1 MTPAI
6 KTVVAAIM
14 AAAVIF
20 ALVWLHNTL
29 AERHYQPTIDS
40 LNNTLGSMKQH
51 NANLTARLQAQNA
64 VIASM
69 AVQSEKDKQRIA
81 ELEKTAQRDA
91 GEEYGKANEVLQERT
106 TGSDVCRAA
115 SDAFDAEL
123 RKEREKRES

>member
-1 MTPAI
+1 MLTPTV

-14 AAAVIF
+14 AAVIVF

-40 LNNTLGSMKQH
+40 LNKTLGSVKQH
-51 NANLTARLQAQNA
+51 NANLTAQLQAQNA
-64 VIASM
+64 AIASM

-81 ELEKTAQRDA
+81 ELEKKAQQGA

-106 TGSDVCRAA
+106 VGSDVCRAA

-123 RKEREKRES
+123 RKERAK

>member
-1 MTPAI
+1 MTPAAI

-40 LNNTLGSMKQH
+40 LNKTLGSVKQH
-51 NANLTARLQAQNA
+51 NANLTAQLQAQNA
-64 VIASM
+64 TIASM
-69 AVQSEKDKQRIA
+69 AVQSEIDKQRIA
-81 ELEKTAQRDA
+81 ELEKAAQRGA

-106 TGSDVCRAA
+106 IGSDVCRAA

-123 RKEREKRES
+123 REERPK

>member
-6 KTVVAAIM
+6 KAVVAAIM

-40 LNNTLGSMKQH
+40 LNKTLGSVKQH
-51 NANLTARLQAQNA
+51 NANLTAQLQAQNA
-64 VIASM
+64 AIASM

-81 ELEKTAQRDA
+81 ELEKAAQRSA
-91 GEEYGKANEVLQERT
+91 GEEYGRANEVLQERT
-106 TGSDVCRAA
+106 TGTDVCQAA

-123 RKEREKRES
+123 RKERAR

>member
-40 LNNTLGSMKQH
+40 LNRTLGSVKQY
-51 NANLTARLQAQNA
+51 NANLTARVQAQNA
-64 VIASM
+64 AIASM

-81 ELEKTAQRDA
+81 ELEKAAQRGA
-91 GEEYGKANEVLQERT
+91 GEEYGRANEVLQERT
-106 TGSDVCRAA
+106 TGTDVCRAA

-123 RKEREKRES
+123 RKERAK

>member
-6 KTVVAAIM
+6 KTLMAAIM

-20 ALVWLHNTL
+20 ALVWLHNSL

-40 LNNTLGSMKQH
+40 LNKTLGSVKQH
-51 NANLTARLQAQNA
+51 NANLTAQLQAQNA

-69 AVQSEKDKQRIA
+69 AVQSEKDKQRID
-81 ELEKTAQRDA
+81 ELEKAAKRGA
-91 GEEYGKANEVLQERT
+91 GEEYGRANEVLQERT
-106 TGSDVCRAA
+106 AGTDVCLAA

-123 RKEREKRES
+123 RKERAK

>member
-6 KTVVAAIM
+6 KTVVAAAM
-14 AAAVIF
+14 TAAVIF

-40 LNNTLGSMKQH
+40 LNKTLGSVKQH
-51 NANLTARLQAQNA
+51 NANLTAQLQAQNA
-64 VIASM
+64 AIASM
-69 AVQSEKDKQRIA
+69 AVQSEKDKQRID
-81 ELEKTAQRDA
+81 ELEKAAQRGA
-91 GEEYGKANEVLQERT
+91 GEEYGRANEVLQERT

-123 RKEREKRES
+123 RKERAK

>member
-1 MTPAI
+1 MLTPTV

-14 AAAVIF
+14 AAVVVF
-20 ALVWLHNTL
+20 ALVWLHNAL

-40 LNNTLGSMKQH
+40 LNKTLGSVKQH
-51 NANLTARLQAQNA
+51 NANLTAQLQAQNA
-64 VIASM
+64 AIASM

-81 ELEKTAQRDA
+81 EVEKKAQRDA

-106 TGSDVCRAA
+106 TGTDVCRAA

-123 RKEREKRES
+123 RKERAK

>member
-1 MTPAI
+1 MLTPTI

-29 AERHYQPTIDS
+29 AERHYQPTIDR
-40 LNNTLGSMKQH
+40 LNKNLGSVKQH
-51 NANLTARLQAQNA
+51 NANLTAQLQAQNA
-64 VIASM
+64 AIASM

-81 ELEKTAQRDA
+81 ELEKDAQRGA
-91 GEEYGKANEVLQERT
+91 GEEYGRANEVLQERT
-106 TGSDVCRAA
+106 SGTDVCRAA

-123 RKEREKRES
+123 RKERAK

>member
-6 KTVVAAIM
+6 KTVVAAM
-14 AAAVIF
+14 TAAVVVF
-20 ALVWLHNTL
+20 ALVWLHNAL

-40 LNNTLGSMKQH
+40 LNKTLGSVKQH
-51 NANLTARLQAQNA
+51 NANLTAQLQAQNA
-64 VIASM
+64 AIASM

-81 ELEKTAQRDA
+81 ELEEAAQQGA
-91 GEEYGKANEVLQERT
+91 GEEYGRANEVLQERT

-123 RKEREKRES
+123 RKERTK

>member
-29 AERHYQPTIDS
+29 AERRYQPTIDS
-40 LNNTLGSMKQH
+40 LNKTLGSVKQH
-51 NANLTARLQAQNA
+51 NANLTAQLQAQNA
-64 VIASM
+64 AIAAM

-81 ELEKTAQRDA
+81 ELEKKAQQGA
-91 GEEYGKANEVLQERT
+91 GEEYGRANEVLQERT

-123 RKEREKRES
+123 RKERVK

>member
-6 KTVVAAIM
+6 KTVVAAIT
-14 AAAVIF
+14 AAVVVF
-20 ALVWLHNTL
+20 SLVWLHNAL

-40 LNNTLGSMKQH
+40 LNKTLGSVKQH
-51 NANLTARLQAQNA
+51 NSNLTAQLQAQNA

-81 ELEKTAQRDA
+81 ELEKAAQRGA

-123 RKEREKRES
+123 RKEMATK

>member
-6 KTVVAAIM
+6 KAVVAAIM

-20 ALVWLHNTL
+20 ALVWLHNSL

-40 LNNTLGSMKQH
+40 LNKTLGSVKQH
-51 NANLTARLQAQNA
+51 NASLTAQLQAQNA
-64 VIASM
+64 TIASM

-81 ELEKTAQRDA
+81 ELEKAAQRDA

-106 TGSDVCRAA
+106 TGTDVCRAA

-123 RKEREKRES
+123 RKERAK

>member
-1 MTPAI
+1 MTPTI
-6 KTVVAAIM
+6 KIVVAAIM
-14 AAAVIF
+14 AAAVVF

-40 LNNTLGSMKQH
+40 LNKNLGSVKQH
-51 NANLTARLQAQNA
+51 NANLTAQLQAQNA

-81 ELEKTAQRDA
+81 ELEKTAQRGA

-123 RKEREKRES
+123 RKERAK

>member
-1 MTPAI
+1 MLTPTV

-29 AERHYQPTIDS
+29 AERRYQPTIDR
-40 LNNTLGSMKQH
+40 LNTALGSVKQH
-51 NANLTARLQAQNA
+51 NANLTAQLQAQNA
-64 VIASM
+64 AIASLT
-69 AVQSEKDKQRIA
+69 ADSQKDKQRIA
-81 ELEKTAQRDA
+81 DLEKAAQRGA
-91 GEEYGKANEVLQERT
+91 GEEYGRANEVLQERT

-123 RKEREKRES
+123 RKERAK

>member
-6 KTVVAAIM
+6 RTVVAAIV

-40 LNNTLGSMKQH
+40 LNKTLGSVKQH
-51 NANLTARLQAQNA
+51 NANLTAQLQAQNA
-64 VIASM
+64 TIASM
-69 AVQSEKDKQRIA
+69 AVQSEKDKQRID
-81 ELEKTAQRDA
+81 ELEKAAQRGA
-91 GEEYGKANEVLQERT
+91 GEEYGRANEVLQERT

-123 RKEREKRES
+123 RKERAK

>member
-1 MTPAI
+1 MTPAAI

-14 AAAVIF
+14 AAPVVF

-29 AERHYQPTIDS
+29 AERHYQPTIDR
-40 LNNTLGSMKQH
+40 LNKTMGSVKQH
-51 NANLTARLQAQNA
+51 NANLTAQLQAQNA

-81 ELEKTAQRDA
+81 ELEKTAQRGA

-123 RKEREKRES
+123 RKERAN

>member
-40 LNNTLGSMKQH
+40 LNKTLGSVKQH
-51 NANLTARLQAQNA
+51 NANLTAWVQAQNA
-64 VIASM
+64 TIASM

-81 ELEKTAQRDA
+81 ELEKAAQRGA
-91 GEEYGKANEVLQERT
+91 GEEYGRANEVLQERT
-106 TGSDVCRAA
+106 AGTDVCRAA

-123 RKEREKRES
+123 RKERAK

>member
-1 MTPAI
+1 MLTPTV

-14 AAAVIF
+14 AAVVVF

-40 LNNTLGSMKQH
+40 LNKTLGSVKQH
-51 NANLTARLQAQNA
+51 NANLTAQLQAQNA

-69 AVQSEKDKQRIA
+69 ALQSEKDKQRIA
-81 ELEKTAQRDA
+81 ELEKAAQRGA
-91 GEEYGKANEVLQERT
+91 GEEYGRANEVLQERT
-106 TGSDVCRAA
+106 TGSDVCQAA

-123 RKEREKRES
+123 RKERAK

>member
-1 MTPAI
+1 MLTPTV
-6 KTVVAAIM
+6 KTVVAAIT

-40 LNNTLGSMKQH
+40 LNKTLGSVKQH
-51 NANLTARLQAQNA
+51 NTNLTAQLQAQNA
-64 VIASM
+64 AIASLT
-69 AVQSEKDKQRIA
+69 ADSQKDKQRIA
-81 ELEKTAQRDA
+81 ELEKKAQRGA

-106 TGSDVCRAA
+106 VGADVCRAA

-123 RKEREKRES
+123 RKERAK